1 MWAVWLLVALLG
13 IAMPL
18 FGFSVLIVGL
28 LDWALRRKG
37 NGPELLAQS

>member
-28 LDWALRRKG
+28 LDWVLRRKG
-37 NGPELLAQS
+37 DGPRVMTQ